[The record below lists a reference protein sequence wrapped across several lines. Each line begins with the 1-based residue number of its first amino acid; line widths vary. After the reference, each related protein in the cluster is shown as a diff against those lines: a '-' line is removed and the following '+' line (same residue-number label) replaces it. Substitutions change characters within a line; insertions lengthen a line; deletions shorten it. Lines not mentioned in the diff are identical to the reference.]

1 MIWYLLFFTLE
12 SMGESMFD
20 LYGNKEKGKKSER
33 QAGHIPVTRE
43 GDSHEPI
50 LHFMACSF
58 TFDIVT

>member
-1 MIWYLLFFTLE
+1 
-12 SMGESMFD
+12 MGESMFD